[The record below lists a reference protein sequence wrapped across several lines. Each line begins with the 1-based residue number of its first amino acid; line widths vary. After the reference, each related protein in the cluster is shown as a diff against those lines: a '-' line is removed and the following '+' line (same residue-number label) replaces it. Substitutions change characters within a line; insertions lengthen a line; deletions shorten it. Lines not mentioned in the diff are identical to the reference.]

1 MEVKKFFTIN
11 WQNLLNQKQH
21 KQMETNDLPLFNYTV
36 VPSNETE
43 TSKDAAESIK
53 DKVNGMCLEVLRCVR
68 SHEEGLTCDQ
78 VEEILGMKHQTASAR
93 LNDLSKC
100 QPAFLQHRFDSSTGK
115 PLRRPTRSGR
125 TARIYFVTPYGMSV
139 A

>member
-1 MEVKKFFTIN
+1 
-11 WQNLLNQKQH
+11 
-21 KQMETNDLPLFNYTV
+21 METNDLPLFNYTV

-53 DKVNGMCLEVLRCVR
+53 DKINGMCLEVLRCVR
-68 SHEEGLTCDQ
+68 NYEDGLTCDE
-78 VEEILGMKHQTASAR
+78 VEQILGMKHQTASAR

-100 QPAFLQHRFDSSTGK
+100 QPAFLQHHFDSSTGK
-115 PLRRPTRSGR
+115 PLRRHTRSGR
-125 TARIYFVTPYGMSV
+125 TARIYFVTHYGMSV

>member
-1 MEVKKFFTIN
+1 MLK
-11 WQNLLNQKQH
+11 LLTQKIIQQF
-21 KQMETNDLPLFNYTV
+21 KPMETNDLPLFNYTV

-53 DKVNGMCLEVLRCVR
+53 PKINGMCLEVLRCVR
-68 SHEEGLTCDQ
+68 SFPDGLNCDQ
-78 VEEILGMKHQTASAR
+78 VEFILGMKHQTASAR

-100 QPAFLQHRFDSSTGK
+100 QPAFLEHRFDSSTGK

-125 TARIYFVTPYGMSV
+125 TARIYFVTPYGMAV

>member
-1 MEVKKFFTIN
+1 
-11 WQNLLNQKQH
+11 
-21 KQMETNDLPLFNYTV
+21 METNDLPLFNYPV
-36 VPSNETE
+36 APSNKTE

-53 DKVNGMCLEVLRCVR
+53 DIINGMCLEVLRCVR
-68 SHEEGLTCDQ
+68 NYEEGLTCDQ
-78 VEEILGMKHQTASAR
+78 VEEKLGMKHQTASAR

>member
-1 MEVKKFFTIN
+1 MK
-11 WQNLLNQKQH
+11 
-21 KQMETNDLPLFNYTV
+21 TNDLPLFNYTV

-53 DKVNGMCLEVLRCVR
+53 DKINGMCLDVLRCVR
-68 SHEEGLTCDQ
+68 NYEDGLTCDQ
-78 VEEILGMKHQTASAR
+78 VEEKLGMKHQTASAR

-100 QPAFLQHRFDSSTGK
+100 QPAFLQHRFDTSTGK

>member
-1 MEVKKFFTIN
+1 
-11 WQNLLNQKQH
+11 
-21 KQMETNDLPLFNYTV
+21 METNDLPLFNYTV

-53 DKVNGMCLEVLRCVR
+53 DKINGMCLEVLRCVR

-100 QPAFLQHRFDSSTGK
+100 QPAFLQHRFDSSTGR

-125 TARIYFVTPYGMSV
+125 TARIYVVTPCGMSV